1 MKAKW
6 LPISAAVAL
15 ALGSVSASAVDFHGY
30 ARSGLNYNTQGGDT
44 YCLNKSWV
52 GRLGNECDT
61 YIELGLGE
69 TLFEKNNNKFAVHTT
84 LAFDTKGGNINDRD
98 HQGNNWQDD
107 RSVLFGSGSGKID
120 DSDPKDVKVNVDV
133 DISEG
138 EQGAWSGIRTAVE
151 EIYADYQMPSGMSL
165 WAGKRFYQRKD
176 VHIMDY
182 YYLNNSGTG
191 FGLENIAVGNL
202 GSVSLALLKSQVDA
216 NGIKDGTDAHINSY
230 KLDARWNNIP
240 LWTDASLDIALIYGW
255 QNLSKVQKKNNKNNP
270 SFLAMVEWTQ
280 SNILNGFNKLSFT
293 YANNGFDNVG
303 TISGDSGAML
313 APADTYGNG
322 YRILDWGLIEQQSWN
337 LGYAFT
343 FTHLSPDF
351 KNGTYTAGWTGNPQN
366 QFNFVL
372 RPSYK
377 WSQFTSTVLEY
388 GYYVGSRK
396 DWNNHE
402 GHTSASKL
410 TLAQQWT
417 PGDKGF
423 WSRPSIRVFA
433 SWLTGTE
440 MNKKFSNDSHEIVF
454 GAQMEAW
461 W

>member
-30 ARSGLNYNTQGGDT
+30 ARAGLNYNTQGGDT
-44 YCLNKSWV
+44 YCLDKTKV

-61 YIELGLGE
+61 YIELSLGE
-69 TLFEKNNNKFAVHTT
+69 TLFDKANNKFAINTT
-84 LAFDTKGGNINDRD
+84 LAFDTKGDDVKDIDQ
-98 HQGNNWQDD
+98 QGNNWQDNRNGRGD
-107 RSVLFGSGSGKID
+107 
-120 DSDPKDVKVNVDV
+120 
-133 DISEG
+133 
-138 EQGAWSGIRTAVE
+138 WSGIRTAIE

-176 VHIMDY
+176 IHIMDY
-182 YYLNNSGTG
+182 YYLNNSGNG

-202 GSVSLALLKSQVDA
+202 GSISLALLKSQTTTDLE
-216 NGIKDGTDAHINSY
+216 GTDYHINSY
-230 KLDARWNNIP
+230 KLDTRWNNIP
-240 LWTDASLDIALIYGW
+240 LWTDASLDVALIYSW
-255 QNLSKVQKKNNKNNP
+255 QNMSHAQKESGLKNNP

-280 SNILNGFNKLSFT
+280 SNILGGFNKLSFT
-293 YANNGFDNVG
+293 YGNNGFDNVG
-303 TISGDSGAML
+303 TTSGDTGATN
-313 APADTYGNG
+313 APAPTYGNG
-322 YRILDWGLIEQQSWN
+322 YRVIDWGLIEQPKWN

-343 FTHLSPDF
+343 FSHLSPDF
-351 KNGTYTAGWTGNPQN
+351 KDGVYTTGWTGHTGN

-388 GYYVGSRK
+388 GYFNGSRTGHPWG
-396 DWNNHE
+396 DHN

-423 WSRPSIRVFA
+423 WSRPSIRVFS
-433 SWLTGTE
+433 SWLSGNS
-440 MNKKFSNDSHEIVF
+440 MNNKFSDDSHEIVL